1 MYEYIEG
8 AVADLTPTYA
18 VIDTG
23 GVGYMIN
30 ISLQTF
36 TAVSSQSRTRLYTHY
51 VVRED
56 AQLLYGFA
64 SREERELFRLLI
76 GVSGVGGNT
85 ARMILSTFKSDEL
98 SSIIYNEQAQMLKT
112 VKGLGLKT
120 AQKIIVELKDKV
132 IAVALAQQSDHGAVA
147 NSAVMDEG
155 LDALKMLGFTKA
167 ASEKVLREIVKESP
181 NISVEDAIRAAL
193 KRL

>member
-1 MYEYIEG
+1 
-8 AVADLTPTYA
+8 
-18 VIDTG
+18 
-23 GVGYMIN
+23 
-30 ISLQTF
+30 
-36 TAVSSQSRTRLYTHY
+36 
-51 VVRED
+51 
-56 AQLLYGFA
+56 
-64 SREERELFRLLI
+64 
-76 GVSGVGGNT
+76 
-85 ARMILSTFKSDEL
+85 
-98 SSIIYNEQAQMLKT
+98 MLKT

-132 IAVALAQQSDHGAVA
+132 NAVALAQQADSSAA
-147 NSAVMDEG
+147 TTNSAIMDEG

>member
-1 MYEYIEG
+1 
-8 AVADLTPTYA
+8 
-18 VIDTG
+18 
-23 GVGYMIN
+23 
-30 ISLQTF
+30 
-36 TAVSSQSRTRLYTHY
+36 
-51 VVRED
+51 VRED

-64 SREERELFRLLI
+64 TREERELFRLLI

-132 IAVALAQQSDHGAVA
+132 NSAGVAVQSDTQVA
-147 NSAVMDEG
+147 QNSAIMDEG
-155 LDALKMLGFTKA
+155 LDALKMLGFSKA

>member
-132 IAVALAQQSDHGAVA
+132 NAVALAQQSDHGAVA

>member
-1 MYEYIEG
+1 M
-8 AVADLTPTYA
+8 
-18 VIDTG
+18 
-23 GVGYMIN
+23 
-30 ISLQTF
+30 
-36 TAVSSQSRTRLYTHY
+36 
-51 VVRED
+51 RED

-64 SREERELFRLLI
+64 TREERELFRLLI

-132 IAVALAQQSDHGAVA
+132 NSAGVAAQSDTQVA
-147 NSAVMDEG
+147 QNSAIMDEG